1 MVGAIG
7 YILTFCDICVTKN
20 YRKIVSI
27 FVTQCLPQIIIMIL
41 YRKYQIRQRISH
53 NERFFV
59 VFSIINFL
67 QSVLRIKENLVS
79 KLVLLPIYYVGGNSF
94 MPNDKEKLII
104 CELMRELIGER
115 RGLSMLYHDF
125 KKKLDHIMEKDRSGP
140 NFSTNSLMI
149 IVKEK
154 LKQQEDYIYE
164 NKTQNCI
171 FFDRV
176 SRAIVSI
183 LKGSPIPLSNMQ
195 ILDKLIEKYE
205 AFITLKNLTS
215 NVLPKMNSECSLPVQ
230 KAYREYWKYKL
241 LSKEGSS
248 SL

>member
-1 MVGAIG
+1 
-7 YILTFCDICVTKN
+7 
-20 YRKIVSI
+20 
-27 FVTQCLPQIIIMIL
+27 
-41 YRKYQIRQRISH
+41 
-53 NERFFV
+53 
-59 VFSIINFL
+59 
-67 QSVLRIKENLVS
+67 
-79 KLVLLPIYYVGGNSF
+79 
-94 MPNDKEKLII
+94 
-104 CELMRELIGER
+104 
-115 RGLSMLYHDF
+115 
-125 KKKLDHIMEKDRSGP
+125 
-140 NFSTNSLMI
+140 MI

-205 AFITLKNLTS
+205 ASITLKNLTS

-241 LSKEGSS
+241 LSKEGNS